1 MTADILSTL
10 QRGGIL
16 KFSPHSQAFYLV
28 HNHQDHHAD
37 QAEAKRLV
45 KREIVRPNGIDP
57 GGRYGFALNPA
68 RIQHQQRSKA

>member
-28 HNHQDHHAD
+28 HNQQDHHAD

-57 GGRYGFALNPA
+57 GGRYVFALNTA
-68 RIQHQQRSKA
+68 RIQH

>member
-37 QAEAKRLV
+37 QAEAS
-45 KREIVRPNGIDP
+45 
-57 GGRYGFALNPA
+57 AW
-68 RIQHQQRSKA
+68 

>member
-1 MTADILSTL
+1 MTADILGTL

-28 HNHQDHHAD
+28 HNHHAD

-57 GGRYGFALNPA
+57 GGRYAFALNPA
-68 RIQHQQRSKA
+68 RIQQRRKA

>member
-1 MTADILSTL
+1 MATSILTTL

-16 KFSPHSQAFYLV
+16 KFSPRSQAFYVV

-45 KREIVRPNGIDP
+45 TQKIVRPNGIDP
-57 GGRYGFALNPA
+57 GGRYVFALVPA
-68 RIQHQQRSKA
+68 QVQKRAM

>member
-1 MTADILSTL
+1 MTTSILHTL

-16 KFSPHSQAFYLV
+16 KFSPHSQAFYVV
-28 HNHQDHHAD
+28 HHHQEHHAD

-57 GGRYGFALNPA
+57 GGRYVFALNPA
-68 RIQHQQRSKA
+68 QIPQQEGRKK